1 MIRILILLLAVCVTA
16 GCDTY
21 DHVPAPRRQPRTPLR
36 SQSIVVLTS
45 KSCAW
50 CEKQKKTLDSMK
62 PELRGVSVKYLS
74 YEKENVREDYPGIRS
89 FPTVYIN
96 GMGYTGYQTREEILS
111 AL

>member
-1 MIRILILLLAVCVTA
+1 
-16 GCDTY
+16 
-21 DHVPAPRRQPRTPLR
+21 
-36 SQSIVVLTS
+36 
-45 KSCAW
+45 
-50 CEKQKKTLDSMK
+50 MK